1 MEQGYE
7 KKGKLR
13 KGCNKGEGE
22 RERMIEQK
30 RLREKREG
38 RLHKQGY
45 IRHFCS
51 GGFGALCIL
60 LLRKTRLPTCLAHG
74 AGPRQ
79 NSPRC
84 P

>member
-45 IRHFCS
+45 IK
-51 GGFGALCIL
+51 GL
-60 LLRKTRLPTCLAHG
+60 LKLSWGEVSCAPVPPTHTHTHTHTYTAMRVTHPG
-74 AGPRQ
+74 
-79 NSPRC
+79 
-84 P
+84 